1 MSKSEKKMQDSF
13 LELLKIYPI
22 EDISVI
28 MLCDKLKMKR
38 QTFYYHYQSIYD
50 LIFSIFYEMKIES
63 NKNDDFRKIIEDL
76 ETFLKNNDYL
86 CKAILDTFASSILEE
101 FISSYYY
108 RSLKNLYSYKEKT
121 CDINFIKFISKGLN
135 EITISLYKDNKFNYN
150 NLCSIF
156 KKFTKEFSL
165 IDECLVK

>member
-1 MSKSEKKMQDSF
+1 
-13 LELLKIYPI
+13 
-22 EDISVI
+22 
-28 MLCDKLKMKR
+28 
-38 QTFYYHYQSIYD
+38 
-50 LIFSIFYEMKIES
+50 MKIES

-76 ETFLKNNDYL
+76 EAFLKNNDYL